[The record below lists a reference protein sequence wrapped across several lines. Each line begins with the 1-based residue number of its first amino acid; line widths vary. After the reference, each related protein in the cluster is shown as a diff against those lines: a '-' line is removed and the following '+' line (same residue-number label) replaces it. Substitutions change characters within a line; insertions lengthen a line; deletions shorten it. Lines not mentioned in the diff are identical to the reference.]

1 MNSEL
6 NNEASQKEDSILK
19 SAVSHEVDSKMKS
32 NSNEQTKRAAAETM
46 IKNELGLECRQLC
59 KSYQQGPT
67 LTQVLSKLDLSVNA
81 GELVAIVGS
90 SGCGKSTFLH
100 LAGALDTPSAGE
112 VFIKGVN
119 IHQLSEKQRAKFR
132 NQHIG
137 FIYQF
142 HHLMMEFTA
151 EENVAMPLLIRGDK
165 PKNAIAQA
173 KAMLKQVGLEHRS
186 HHRPSELSGGERQR
200 VAIARALVTK
210 PSLILADEPTGNL
223 DFDTAE
229 QIYQL
234 LRELNR
240 TVNTSFVIVTHDLVL
255 AAKMDRQLRLEQG
268 RLKPLVYPNDNSS
281 QNNEGV

>member
-1 MNSEL
+1 M
-6 NNEASQKEDSILK
+6 DSDLEHNINQ
-19 SAVSHEVDSKMKS
+19 SSDESGDRSSDENAVTPKLP
-32 NSNEQTKRAAAETM
+32 
-46 IKNELGLECRQLC
+46 LGLECRQLS
-59 KSYQQGPT
+59 KSYQQGPVT
-67 LTQVLSKLDLSVNA
+67 TAVLSKLDLAIKA
-81 GELVAIVGS
+81 GELVAIVGR

-112 VFIKGVN
+112 VFINGVN

-165 PKNAIAQA
+165 PKAAMTQA
-173 KAMLKQVGLEHRS
+173 KAMLELVGLTHRS

-210 PSLILADEPTGNL
+210 PSLVLADEPTGNL

-229 QIYQL
+229 QIFQL
-234 LRELNR
+234 LQELNR
-240 TVNTSFVIVTHDLVL
+240 TVNTSFVIVTHDLTL
-255 AAKMDRQLRLEQG
+255 AAKMDRQLLLDHG
-268 RLKPLVYPNDNSS
+268 HLKPLDVNSDS
-281 QNNEGV
+281 RMKKNEDA

>member
-1 MNSEL
+1 MNSKT
-6 NNEASQKEDSILK
+6 N
-19 SAVSHEVDSKMKS
+19 
-32 NSNEQTKRAAAETM
+32 
-46 IKNELGLECRQLC
+46 IKNPQELESRNVKKNDSTNEKHQLQQASLTLGLQCRQLS
-59 KSYQQGPT
+59 KSYQQGPVT
-67 LTQVLSKLDLSVNA
+67 IEVLSKLDLDVKA

-100 LAGALDTPSAGE
+100 LAGALDTPSSGE
-112 VFIKGVN
+112 VFINGVN
-119 IHQLSEKQRAKFR
+119 IHQLTEKQRAKFR

-142 HHLMMEFTA
+142 HHLMMEFSA

-165 PKNAIAQA
+165 PKDALMQAQA
-173 KAMLKQVGLEHRS
+173 MLEQVGLAHRS
-186 HHRPSELSGGERQR
+186 HHRPAELSGGERQR

-234 LRELNR
+234 LQELNR
-240 TVNTSFVIVTHDLVL
+240 TVNTSFVIVTHDLTL
-255 AAKMDRQLRLEQG
+255 AAKMDRQLRLDHG
-268 RLKPLVYPNDNSS
+268 HLKPLEGAA
-281 QNNEGV
+281 QNFQVTDKAVKSEED

>member
-1 MNSEL
+1 MANEKKSKTTNNSEQ
-6 NNEASQKEDSILK
+6 NSTEAVNL
-19 SAVSHEVDSKMKS
+19 A
-32 NSNEQTKRAAAETM
+32 
-46 IKNELGLECRQLC
+46 LGLECRQLS
-59 KSYQQGPT
+59 KSYQQGPIDT
-67 LTQVLSKLDLSVNA
+67 KVLSKLDLAVKA

-100 LAGALDTPSAGE
+100 LAGALDTPTAGE
-112 VFIKGVN
+112 VFINGVN
-119 IHQLSEKQRAKFR
+119 IHQLTEKQRAKFR

-165 PKNAIAQA
+165 PKDAICLA
-173 KAMLKQVGLEHRS
+173 KAMLEQVGLAHRG

-210 PSLILADEPTGNL
+210 PSLVLADEPTGNL

-234 LRELNR
+234 LKELNR
-240 TVNTSFVIVTHDLVL
+240 TVNTSFVIVTHDLTL
-255 AAKMDRQLRLEQG
+255 AAKMDRQLRLENG
-268 RLKPLVYPNDNSS
+268 HLKPLIAEDKIPYILDNEK
-281 QNNEGV
+281 NNESNDAVKREDS

>member
-1 MNSEL
+1 MSDDTNRKTESDLINSMK
-6 NNEASQKEDSILK
+6 NNKETSQTEF
-19 SAVSHEVDSKMKS
+19 A
-32 NSNEQTKRAAAETM
+32 
-46 IKNELGLECRQLC
+46 LGIECRQLC
-59 KSYQQGPT
+59 KSYQQGPIT
-67 LTQVLSKLDLSVNA
+67 TQVLSDLNLAVKA

-100 LAGALDTPSAGE
+100 LAGALDTPSGGE
-112 VFIKGVN
+112 VLINGIN

-142 HHLMMEFTA
+142 HHLMMEFSA

-165 PKNAIAQA
+165 PASALSEA
-173 KAMLKQVGLEHRS
+173 KAMLQQVGLAHRS
-186 HHRPSELSGGERQR
+186 HHRPAELSGGERQR

-234 LRELNR
+234 LKELNR
-240 TVNTSFVIVTHDLVL
+240 TVNTSFVIVTHDLTL
-255 AAKMDRQLRLEQG
+255 AAKMDRQLRLNHGHLE
-268 RLKPLVYPNDNSS
+268 PLEMLTNNDAQKS
-281 QNNEGV
+281 EEA

>member
-1 MNSEL
+1 MSSSMLNDMN
-6 NNEASQKEDSILK
+6 N
-19 SAVSHEVDSKMKS
+19 KMKNKMDS
-32 NSNEQTKRAAAETM
+32 DLEHNINQSGDESTVTPRLP
-46 IKNELGLECRQLC
+46 LGLECRQLS
-59 KSYQQGPT
+59 KSYQQGPVT
-67 LTQVLSKLDLSVNA
+67 TAVLSKLDLAIEA
-81 GELVAIVGS
+81 GELVAIVGR

-112 VFIKGVN
+112 VFINGVN

-165 PKNAIAQA
+165 PKVAMTQA
-173 KAMLKQVGLEHRS
+173 KAMLEQVGLTHRS

-210 PSLILADEPTGNL
+210 PSLVLADEPTGNL

-229 QIYQL
+229 QIFQL
-234 LRELNR
+234 LQELNR
-240 TVNTSFVIVTHDLVL
+240 TVNTSFVIVTHDLTL
-255 AAKMDRQLRLEQG
+255 AAKMDRQLLLDHG
-268 RLKPLVYPNDNSS
+268 HLKPLEVNSES
-281 QNNEGV
+281 SMKKNEDARC

>member
-1 MNSEL
+1 MRESNMSENS
-6 NNEASQKEDSILK
+6 S
-19 SAVSHEVDSKMKS
+19 
-32 NSNEQTKRAAAETM
+32 TKF
-46 IKNELGLECRQLC
+46 GLQCVQLT
-59 KSYQQGPT
+59 KSYKQGT
-67 LTQVLSKLDLSVNA
+67 IETSVLSNLELSVKS

-100 LAGALDTPSAGE
+100 LAGALDSPSSGT
-112 VFIKGVN
+112 VLINDVN
-119 IHQLSEKQRAKFR
+119 IHELSEKQRAKFR

-142 HHLMMEFTA
+142 HHLMMEFSA

-165 PKNAIAQA
+165 PADALKEAQS
-173 KAMLKQVGLEHRS
+173 MLNEVGLSHRG

-210 PSLILADEPTGNL
+210 PSLVLADEPTGNL

-234 LRELNR
+234 LKTLNR
-240 TVNTSFVIVTHDLVL
+240 TVNTSFVIVTHDLTL
-255 AAKMDRQLRLEQG
+255 AAKMDRQLRLAHGHLE
-268 RLKPLVYPNDNSS
+268 PINSAT
-281 QNNEGV
+281 NNEDA

>member
-1 MNSEL
+1 MNSKMDNELNSEL
-6 NNEASQKEDSILK
+6 NSELNDQMNKNHNQVSQQSEL
-19 SAVSHEVDSKMKS
+19 A
-32 NSNEQTKRAAAETM
+32 
-46 IKNELGLECRQLC
+46 LGLECRQLS
-59 KSYQQGPT
+59 KSYQQGPET
-67 LTQVLSKLDLSVNA
+67 TQVLSNLNLAVKA

-100 LAGALDTPSAGE
+100 LAGALDTPSSGE
-112 VFIKGVN
+112 VFINGVN

-142 HHLMMEFTA
+142 HHLMMEFSA

-165 PKNAIAQA
+165 PKVARQLA
-173 KAMLKQVGLEHRS
+173 KEMLEQVGLAHRS

-234 LRELNR
+234 LQALNR
-240 TVNTSFVIVTHDLVL
+240 TVNTSFVIVTHDLTL
-255 AAKMDRQLRLEQG
+255 AAKMDRQLTLDHGHLKLLENTQ
-268 RLKPLVYPNDNSS
+268 NTNSKKD
-281 QNNEGV
+281 GDT

>member
-1 MNSEL
+1 MN
-6 NNEASQKEDSILK
+6 NIVNKKMANK
-19 SAVSHEVDSKMKS
+19 SKS
-32 NSNEQTKRAAAETM
+32 NTTNNSDKSSTEAVNLA
-46 IKNELGLECRQLC
+46 LGLECRQLS
-59 KSYQQGPT
+59 KLYQQGPIDT
-67 LTQVLSKLDLSVNA
+67 NVLSNLDLAVKA

-100 LAGALDTPSAGE
+100 LAGALDTPTAGE
-112 VFIKGVN
+112 VFINGVN
-119 IHQLSEKQRAKFR
+119 IHQLTEKQRAKFR

-151 EENVAMPLLIRGDK
+151 EENVAMPLLIRGDN
-165 PKNAIAQA
+165 PKEAVQQA
-173 KAMLKQVGLEHRS
+173 KAMLEQVGLAHRG

-210 PSLILADEPTGNL
+210 PSLVLADEPTGNL

-234 LRELNR
+234 LKELNR
-240 TVNTSFVIVTHDLVL
+240 AVNTSFVIVTHDLTL
-255 AAKMDRQLRLEQG
+255 AAKMDRQLRLESG
-268 RLKPLVYPNDNSS
+268 HLKPLITEEKNPFISENEKNNDS
-281 QNNEGV
+281 NNVVKREEN